1 MNDEYKFG
9 PARVEWDDRH
19 ATLLK
24 DFLDRLN
31 ENEIRYVILKNDKGL
46 PLQNFS
52 KDVDIVIEPGKYKK
66 TALIIRDCYK
76 RHGVSH
82 YKINKFERLRCWYG
96 MNPDTQFAIHI
107 DLLEGFLH
115 KGFEMI
121 PFEILYERSF
131 ENNNG
136 IRVLNELMGS
146 VVLLLHCTICY
157 HSIKEKYTKIIA
169 ESHCKNR
176 EEFIDIL
183 RHILGNKH
191 SSNMAQLLDTG
202 NYKQIALLGGWF
214 SHASK
219 WRIFIRRPFYS
230 IYNIMDFL
238 WEKTCRV
245 ILNINKYNN
254 LISVHAP
261 DGTGKTTFI
270 QKLGDEIGFYYV
282 CSPSDL
288 LSIHHFRPCILPN
301 LGAVGEKVGVMKQDT
316 NFTVPHRAKPASGLS
331 SFVRMTYYWLDYVIG
346 MPIILRKSA
355 QFDHITIFDRY
366 IYDFLVDPERTR
378 IKLPY
383 WLRRM
388 FTRLVK
394 QPKIVFVLQAPADVI
409 YNRKQEL
416 TKGEINYQLEGFE
429 KLSCLGYRVHFLD
442 ANKKPEEIAM
452 DAIKI
457 ILDTFTTKL
466 ADYEVNN

>member
-31 ENEIRYVILKNDKGL
+31 ENEIRYVILKNDNGL

-52 KDVDIVIEPGKYKK
+52 KDVDIVIEPGKYKE

-76 RHGVSH
+76 RHGISH

-131 ENNNG
+131 ENDNG

-157 HSIKEKYTKIIA
+157 HSIKEKYAKLIA
-169 ESHCKNR
+169 DSYLKQR
-176 EEFIDIL
+176 ERFIDIFQQ
-183 RHILGNKH
+183 ILGSKYA
-191 SSNMAQLLDTG
+191 SVMTRLLDVG
-202 NYKQIALLGGWF
+202 NYKQIAQLGSSF

-219 WRIFIRRPFYS
+219 WRIFVRRPFFS
-230 IYNIMDFL
+230 IYNVGDFL
-238 WEKTCRV
+238 CEKACRV
-245 ILNINKYNN
+245 IFNMERYNN

-270 QKLGDEIGFYYV
+270 QKLGNELGFYYV

-301 LGAVGEKVGVMKQDT
+301 LGAIGEKAGVMKQDT
-316 NFTVPHRAKPASGLS
+316 DFTNPHRAKPVNPIS
-331 SFVRMTYYWLDYVIG
+331 SFIRMTYYWIDYFVG
-346 MPIILRKSA
+346 MPLLLRKNA
-355 QFDHITIFDRY
+355 QFDKFTIFDRY
-366 IYDFLVDPERTR
+366 VYDLLVDPGRTR

-383 WLRRM
+383 WIRGI
-388 FTRLVK
+388 FARLVR
-394 QPKIVFVLQAPADVI
+394 QPKIVFVLNTDAETI
-409 YNRKQEL
+409 YARKQEL
-416 TKGEINYQLEGFE
+416 TIDEISRQLTEFC
-429 KLSCLGYRVHFLD
+429 KLSLLGNRVHFLD
-442 ANKKPEEIAM
+442 ASQTPDKIAA
-452 DAIKI
+452 DAINIVLNAFAKK
-457 ILDTFTTKL
+457 LD
-466 ADYEVNN
+466 D